1 LIAIDAP
8 AMSANSRLNIWPLI
22 ITNGGSLRNKK
33 LIHRDDVKYFG
44 KAISENLENQRI
56 PR

>member
-1 LIAIDAP
+1 
-8 AMSANSRLNIWPLI
+8 MSANSRLNIWPLI